1 MNNGDYKMKL
11 FTIGTLFVLLA
22 LGGRASAT
30 PDCPTADPAPVCAT
44 ADPAINKCPNTIYS
58 ADPAPVCA
66 TADPAPSGPS
76 EVIACAAQQYSAKLV
91 PPKSPPLDAA
101 TFWETVLFSTKLTD
115 GFCKGA
121 APAVLQKAQLAMYTA
136 ACGSQKGTYFSYAN
150 FLAADAEISA
160 KLGGAYTF
168 MRQGTYEVRLQEF
181 ANFLATAAQETTAGD
196 WGLKYTTDGLY
207 FRYEN
212 GILQSTDPQWV
223 TPPYTP
229 PYMGS
234 CRVVPANPG
243 YTATTQSVA
252 AADCRF
258 KGLDAFIPEY
268 YPISTYSVAVKGT
281 VPADYLVN
289 TSLVMDHAD
298 KYDTNTNT
306 IANVGT
312 PTLYAGGT
320 YAAPAGYTWQ
330 YMNQIID
337 PGYWIGM
344 GNLQLTGV
352 SMVQFFGWYHQK
364 ISAGAPVEAANY
376 QAFVTRYLTEG
387 KLAWEGGLWYWN
399 YRING
404 IGKPTLH
411 SVLAGKNDA
420 CRDMGI
426 TTKLV
431 NGGCNDGGPR
441 DLYYNYF
448 KTTVFGLSG
457 TAVTAPGGVSSYT
470 CSDAILAYCT
480 K

>member
-22 LGGRASAT
+22 LGGRASAA
-30 PDCPTADPAPVCAT
+30 PDCAT
-44 ADPAINKCPNTIYS
+44 ATPI
-58 ADPAPVCA
+58 
-66 TADPAPSGPS
+66 PSGPS
-76 EVIACAAQQYSAKLV
+76 EVIACAAQQYSAKVV
-91 PPKSPPLDAA
+91 PPKSPALTA
-101 TFWETVLFSTKLTD
+101 TQFWNTVLFNTKISD
-115 GFCKGA
+115 GFCNGT
-121 APAVLQKAQLAMYTA
+121 APAALQKAQLAMYNA
-136 ACGSQKGTYFSYAN
+136 ACGTEKGTYFSYAN

-168 MRQGTYEVRLQEF
+168 MRKGTKYEVRLQEF
-181 ANFLATAAQETTAGD
+181 ANFLATAAQETTKGD
-196 WGLKYTTDGLY
+196 DQLKYTTDGLY

-212 GILQSTDPQWV
+212 GILQSTDPQWN
-223 TPPYTP
+223 PIPK
-229 PYMGS
+229 GA
-234 CRVVPANPG
+234 CRDVPANPD
-243 YTATTQSVA
+243 YTAANQSVA

-258 KGLDAFIPEY
+258 KELDTFIPEY
-268 YPISTYSVAVKGT
+268 YPISTFSVAVKGT
-281 VPADYLVN
+281 TVPPLLKDYLVN
-289 TSLVMDHAD
+289 TSLVMDNAD
-298 KYDTNTNT
+298 KYDTNSNT
-306 IANVGT
+306 IENVGT

-364 ISAGAPVEAANY
+364 ISAGAPVAEANY

-404 IGKPTLH
+404 IGKPNLH
-411 SVLAGKNDA
+411 SVLAGDKDA
-420 CRDMGI
+420 CHDIGI

-457 TAVTAPGGVSSYT
+457 TAKPQPPDPPVVGVSSYI
-470 CSDAILAYCT
+470 CSDAILTYCT
-480 K
+480 QP

>member
-1 MNNGDYKMKL
+1 MKL

-22 LGGRASAT
+22 LGGRASAV
-30 PDCPTADPAPVCAT
+30 PAVCPTAT
-44 ADPAINKCPNTIYS
+44 IPN
-58 ADPAPVCA
+58 
-66 TADPAPSGPS
+66 GPS
-76 EVIACAAQQYSAKLV
+76 EVIACAAKDYSAKLV
-91 PPKSPPLDAA
+91 PPKIPSLDAA
-101 TFWETVLFSTKLTD
+101 TFWETVLFNTKISD
-115 GFCKGA
+115 GFCNGA
-121 APAVLQKAQLAMYTA
+121 PKPAVLQKAQLAMYTA
-136 ACGSQKGTYFSYAN
+136 ACGSQKGTYFSYEN
-150 FLAADAEISA
+150 FLKADAEISA
-160 KLGGAYTF
+160 KLGDAYTF
-168 MRQGTYEVRLQEF
+168 MRQGTYEVRLQEL
-181 ANFLATAAQETTAGD
+181 ANFLATAAQETTKGD
-196 WGLKYTTDGLY
+196 DKLKYTTDGLY
-207 FRYEN
+207 YRYEN
-212 GILQSTDPQWV
+212 GILQSTDPQWN
-223 TPPYTP
+223 PPPTK
-229 PYMGS
+229 GS

-268 YPISTYSVAVKGT
+268 YPISTFSVAVKGT

-289 TSLVMDHAD
+289 TSLVMDNAD
-298 KYDTNTNT
+298 KYDTKTNT

-312 PTLYAGGT
+312 PTLYSGGT
-320 YAAPAGYTWQ
+320 YKAPDGYTWQ

>member
-22 LGGRASAT
+22 LGGRAL
-30 PDCPTADPAPVCAT
+30 ADPDCAT
-44 ADPAINKCPNTIYS
+44 AN
-58 ADPAPVCA
+58 PV
-66 TADPAPSGPS
+66 PSGPS
-76 EVIACAAQQYSAKLV
+76 EVIACAAQQYSAGKAL
-91 PPKSPPLDAA
+91 SPALTA
-101 TFWETVLFSTKLTD
+101 TDFWNTVLFNTKTSD
-115 GFCKGA
+115 GYCKGA
-121 APAVLQKAQLAMYTA
+121 APAALQKAQLAMYTA
-136 ACGSQKGTYFSYAN
+136 ACGTEKGTYFSYEN
-150 FLAADAEISA
+150 FLAADEEISA

-181 ANFLATAAQETTAGD
+181 ANFLATAAQETTAAD
-196 WGLKYTTDGLY
+196 WELKYTTDGLY
-207 FRYEN
+207 YRYEN
-212 GILQSTDPQWV
+212 GILQSTDPRHSSAK
-223 TPPYTP
+223 
-229 PYMGS
+229 GS

-252 AADCRF
+252 AADCRL
-258 KGLDAFIPEY
+258 KGLDTFIPEY

-281 VPADYLVN
+281 TVHPLLKDYLVN
-289 TSLVMDHAD
+289 TSLVMDNAD
-298 KYDTNTNT
+298 KYDTNSNT

-320 YAAPAGYTWQ
+320 YAAPAGYTWH
-330 YMNQIID
+330 YMNKIID
-337 PGYWIGM
+337 SGYWIGM

-364 ISAGAPVEAANY
+364 ISTGAPVAEANY

-404 IGKPTLH
+404 IGKPNLH
-411 SVLAGKNDA
+411 SVLAGEKAA

-448 KTTVFGLSG
+448 KTTVFGLSHLP
-457 TAVTAPGGVSSYT
+457 VTAAGGVSSYT
-470 CSDAILAYCT
+470 CNDAILTYCT
-480 K
+480 QP